1 MRKRLARQQL
11 TTALVLGSFL
21 LLSPASIFGFEAAS
35 ETNRPEGAVL
45 ESAPPPKYRPN
56 SEYQV
61 QHLLGWK
68 LYVAPDLLEDQE
80 LSNRVFA
87 ELERQLKQITEA
99 VPPEALKKIMQVPI
113 WIEKQEGHHP
123 CMAYHPDPG
132 WLRNHDM
139 NPDKAKCVEIANGR
153 NFVNWSR
160 TQPWMVLHELA
171 HAYHD
176 QFLPG
181 GFGNRRLR
189 QRFEEV
195 RKEALYQKVKHVN
208 GREQEAYALKNVME
222 FFAENSEAFFG
233 KNDFYPFT
241 RDDLEKYDPKTLA
254 LIAAMWGVSVSS
266 TSEKPEEKTAQSE
279 NREEAQSQSN
289 Q

>member
-1 MRKRLARQQL
+1 MRKRSLWQQL
-11 TTALVLGSFL
+11 TTALVVGSFL
-21 LLSPASIFGFEAAS
+21 LLSPVRIVGLETAS
-35 ETNRPEGAVL
+35 ETNRPEEAVQA
-45 ESAPPPKYRPN
+45 SAPSLKYRPT
-56 SEYQV
+56 SEYRV
-61 QHLLGWK
+61 QHLQGWK

-80 LSNRVFA
+80 LTQRVFA
-87 ELERQLKQITEA
+87 ELEKQLKQITEA

-113 WIEKQEGHHP
+113 WIEKKEGHHP
-123 CMAYHPDPG
+123 CMAYHPDPE
-132 WLRNHDM
+132 WLRHHDM

-181 GFGNRRLR
+181 GFGNRQLR
-189 QRFEEV
+189 QRFDEV
-195 RKEALYQKVKHVN
+195 KKEALYQKVKHVN

-241 RDDLEKYDPKTLA
+241 RDDLEKYDPKTYA
-254 LIAAMWGVSVSS
+254 LVAAMWGVSVSS
-266 TSEKPEEKTAQSE
+266 TPEKPEEKTVQTEA
-279 NREEAQSQSN
+279 REENQSHGSQ
-289 Q
+289 